1 MRELSIFVDESGDF
15 DVNSKHSPY
24 YILTMV
30 FHDQSVDISK
40 QIEQLNNNLRS
51 MGYDNVA
58 VHTEPL
64 IRREEIY
71 ENVDP
76 NERRALFT
84 KLYYF
89 VMHCD
94 VRYKT
99 FLYEKKEFEDD
110 MKLEGRM
117 AKDFALFLRNH
128 LEFFLG
134 FEKVIIYYDHGQK
147 PITKMLNAVMA
158 TELNNYEMRKVYPSD
173 YRLFQAADLF
183 CTLALLQQ
191 RYNTNTLTR
200 SDLLLFH
207 SRKALRK
214 DFLKRLK
221 EKEYTD

>member
-30 FHDQSVDISK
+30 FHDQRVDISK

-84 KLYYF
+84 KLYSE
-89 VMHCD
+89 C
-94 VRYKT
+94 RQSQ
-99 FLYEKKEFEDD
+99 
-110 MKLEGRM
+110 R
-117 AKDFALFLRNH
+117 H
-128 LEFFLG
+128 LPLAFFNLKAG
-134 FEKVIIYYDHGQK
+134 K
-147 PITKMLNAVMA
+147 P
-158 TELNNYEMRKVYPSD
+158 
-173 YRLFQAADLF
+173 
-183 CTLALLQQ
+183 
-191 RYNTNTLTR
+191 
-200 SDLLLFH
+200 
-207 SRKALRK
+207 
-214 DFLKRLK
+214 
-221 EKEYTD
+221 